1 MADKEYDI
9 IFLGAGPAG
18 YQGAIRAAQL
28 GAKVAVVE
36 EREVGG
42 VCLNRGCIPTKALN
56 ASIETLRLLKSS
68 KKFGISSDAV
78 TINFT
83 EMMTRKDK
91 VVSLLRGGVEF
102 LFRERGVDLFKG
114 KGRIINK
121 NSIQV
126 KGNDKIELLKGKALI
141 IATGSRPARPS
152 SFPSNSP
159 FVLDTEDWFN
169 LRDIPDTL
177 LVIGGGT
184 VGVEFAS
191 IFAELGSR
199 VTIVEMMER
208 LLPGEDRDLSA
219 QLERSFKRR
228 KIRIITSAK
237 VDALRY
243 EGERAKVLLSQGE
256 EIEASKIL
264 VCTGRLPNTEGI
276 GLEEIGVSCTQDW
289 ISVNEKMESNIP
301 GVYAAGDVIGPPLLA
316 HVAFA
321 GGIVAAENALGAKK
335 SMDYRAIPHC
345 IFANPE
351 LAAVGLTEDEAREKY
366 PVKVSTFPMKSLGMA
381 QALGEW
387 EGFVKMV
394 AHAETE
400 EVLGV
405 HIMGHQASAL
415 IAEAA
420 LAIQARL
427 RVKEIEETIHA
438 HPTMSEALLETAQA
452 IHDRAIH
459 IPTLIQHKGG

>member
-1 MADKEYDI
+1 MSEKEYDI

-28 GAKVAVVE
+28 GARVAVVE

-56 ASIETLRLLKSS
+56 ASIETLRLLRSS

-169 LRDIPDTL
+169 LREVPESL
-177 LVIGGGT
+177 LVVGGGAI
-184 VGVEFAS
+184 GVEFAS
-191 IFAELGSR
+191 IFTELGSK
-199 VTIVEMMER
+199 VTIVEMMDR
-208 LLPGEDRDLSA
+208 LLPGEDRDLSL

-228 KIRIITSAK
+228 KSRVITSHK
-237 VDALRY
+237 VEEVMD
-243 EGERAKVLLSQGE
+243 EGDKVRVILSQGE
-256 EIEASKIL
+256 EVEVSKIL
-264 VCTGRLPNTEGI
+264 VCTGRLPNTKEI
-276 GLEEIGVSCTQDW
+276 GLEEIGVSTSQGW
-289 ISVNEKMESNIP
+289 VMVNERMETNLP
-301 GVYAAGDVIGPPLLA
+301 GIYAAGDITGRFLLA

-321 GGIVAAENALGAKK
+321 EGIVAAENALGAKN
-335 SMDYRAIPHC
+335 SMDYRAIPRC

-351 LAAVGLTEDEAREKY
+351 LAGAGLTEDEAREKY
-366 PVKVSTFPMKSLGMA
+366 PVKVSTFPLKSLGMA

-387 EGFVKMV
+387 EGFVKMI
-394 AHAETE
+394 AHAETD

-405 HIMGHQASAL
+405 HIMGHQASSL

-420 LAIQARL
+420 LAIQTHL
-427 RVKEIEETIHA
+427 RVKDIEETIHA
-438 HPTMSEALLETAQA
+438 HPTMPEALLETAQA

-459 IPTLIQHKGG
+459 IPGFIQHR

>member
-1 MADKEYDI
+1 MSEKEYDI

-42 VCLNRGCIPTKALN
+42 VCLNRGCIPTKTLN
-56 ASIETLRLLKSS
+56 ASIEMLRHLKNAG
-68 KKFGISSDAV
+68 KFGLRADSITVDFQE
-78 TINFT
+78 IIG
-83 EMMTRKDK
+83 RRDK
-91 VVSLLRGGVEF
+91 VISLLRGGVEF
-102 LFRERGVDLFKG
+102 LFRERGVHLVRDKG
-114 KGRIINK
+114 KIMNR

-159 FVLDTEDWFN
+159 FVLDTEDWLN
-169 LRDIPDTL
+169 IHEIPESL
-177 LVIGGGT
+177 LIVGGGA

-191 IFAELGSR
+191 IFAELGSK

-208 LLPGEDRDLSA
+208 LLPEEDRDLST
-219 QLERSFKRR
+219 QIERSFKRR
-228 KIRIITSAK
+228 KIRVITSSK
-237 VDALRY
+237 VDDVRDK
-243 EGERAKVLLSQGE
+243 GGSVSVVLSQGE
-256 EIEASKIL
+256 EVEVSKIL
-264 VCTGRLPNTEGI
+264 VCTGRLPNTKEI
-276 GLEEIGVSCTQDW
+276 GLEEIGVFTSQGW
-289 ISVNEKMESNIP
+289 VMVNERMETNLP
-301 GVYAAGDVIGPPLLA
+301 GIYAAGDVTGKFLLA

-321 GGIVAAENALGAKK
+321 EGIVAAENALGAKK
-335 SMDYRAIPHC
+335 SMSYHAVPRC

-351 LAAVGLTEDEAREKY
+351 IAAVGMNEDEAKGKY
-366 PVKVSTFPMKSLGMA
+366 PIKVSTFPLKSLGMA

-387 EGFVKMV
+387 EGLVKMI
-394 AHAETE
+394 AHGETD

-405 HIMGHQASAL
+405 HIVGHQASSL

-420 LAIQARL
+420 LAIQAGL
-427 RVKEIEETIHA
+427 KVKDIEETIHA
-438 HPTMSEALLETAQA
+438 HPTMPEALLETAQA

-459 IPTLIQHKGG
+459 IPQLVQHRKI

>member
-1 MADKEYDI
+1 VTDKEYDI

-36 EREVGG
+36 ERDVGG
-42 VCLNRGCIPTKALN
+42 VCLNRGCIPTKTLN
-56 ASIETLRLLKSS
+56 ASVEMLRHVMNAG
-68 KKFGISSDAV
+68 KFGLHAGSF
-78 TINFT
+78 TIDFQ
-83 EMMTRKDK
+83 EIIGRRDK
-91 VVSLLRGGVEF
+91 VISLLRGGVEF
-102 LFRERGVDLFKG
+102 LFRERGVHLIRGKG
-114 KGRIINK
+114 KIMNR

-126 KGNDKIELLKGKALI
+126 EGNNKIELLKGKTLI

-152 SFPSNSP
+152 PFPSNSP

-177 LVIGGGT
+177 LLIGGGA

-199 VTIVEMMER
+199 VTVVEMMER
-208 LLPGEDRDLSA
+208 LLPKEDRDLSE

-243 EGERAKVLLSQGE
+243 ERERAKVLLSQGE
-256 EIEASKIL
+256 EIEASRIL
-264 VCTGRLPNTEGI
+264 ICIGRLPNTEGI
-276 GLEEIGVSCTQDW
+276 GLEEIGVSCAQHW
-289 ISVNEKMESNIP
+289 ISVNEKMESSIP
-301 GVYAAGDVIGPPLLA
+301 GVYAAGDVIGSPLLA

-321 GGIVAAENALGAKK
+321 EGIVAAENALGAKK

-366 PVKVSTFPMKSLGMA
+366 PVKVSIFPLKSLGMA

-387 EGFVKMV
+387 EGFVKMI
-394 AHAETE
+394 AHVETD

-405 HIMGHQASAL
+405 HIMGRQASSL

-420 LAIQARL
+420 LAIQAHL
-427 RVKEIEETIHA
+427 KVKDIEETIHA
-438 HPTMSEALLETAQA
+438 HPTMPEAVRETAQA

-459 IPTLIQHKGG
+459 IPALIQHKGG

>member
-1 MADKEYDI
+1 MSEKEYDI

-18 YQGAIRAAQL
+18 YQGAIRSAQL
-28 GAKVAVVE
+28 RAKVAVIE

-56 ASIETLRLLKSS
+56 ASIETLRLLRSS

-169 LRDIPDTL
+169 LREVPESL
-177 LVIGGGT
+177 LVVGGGA

-199 VTIVEMMER
+199 VTVVEMMER
-208 LLPGEDRDLSA
+208 LLPAEDRDLST
-219 QLERSFKRR
+219 QIERSFKRR
-228 KIRIITSAK
+228 KIRVITSSK
-237 VDALRY
+237 VDDVMDK
-243 EGERAKVLLSQGE
+243 GGSVSVVLSQGE
-256 EIEASKIL
+256 EVEVSKIL
-264 VCTGRLPNTEGI
+264 VCTGRLPNTKEI
-276 GLEEIGVSCTQDW
+276 GLEGTGVSTSQGW
-289 ISVNEKMESNIP
+289 VMVNERMETNLP
-301 GVYAAGDVIGPPLLA
+301 GIYAAGDVTGRFLLA

-321 GGIVAAENALGAKK
+321 EGIVAAENALGAQK
-335 SMDYRAIPHC
+335 SMSYHAVPRC

-351 LAAVGLTEDEAREKY
+351 IAAVGMNEDEAKGKY
-366 PVKVSTFPMKSLGMA
+366 PIKVSTFPLKSLGMA

-394 AHAETE
+394 AHAETD

-405 HIMGHQASAL
+405 HIAGHHASSL

-420 LAIQARL
+420 LAIQAGL
-427 RVKEIEETIHA
+427 KVKDIEETIHA
-438 HPTMSEALLETAQA
+438 HPTMPEALLETAQA

-459 IPTLIQHKGG
+459 IPTSVQHKS

>member
-1 MADKEYDI
+1 MSEKEYDI

-18 YQGAIRAAQL
+18 YQGAIRSAQL
-28 GAKVAVVE
+28 RAKVAVIE

-56 ASIETLRLLKSS
+56 ASIETLRLLRSS

-114 KGRIINK
+114 KGKIINR
-121 NSIQV
+121 NSLQV
-126 KGNDKIELLKGKALI
+126 EGNNKIELLKGKALI

-152 SFPSNSP
+152 PFLPDSP

-169 LRDIPDTL
+169 LREVPESL
-177 LVIGGGT
+177 LVAGGGA

-191 IFAELGSR
+191 IFAELGSK
-199 VTIVEMMER
+199 VTIVEMMDR
-208 LLPGEDRDLSA
+208 LLPGEDRDLSL
-219 QLERSFKRR
+219 QLEKSFKRR
-228 KIRIITSAK
+228 KIRVITSSK
-237 VDALRY
+237 VNDVRDK
-243 EGERAKVLLSQGE
+243 GGSVSVVLSQGE
-256 EIEASKIL
+256 EVEVSKIL
-264 VCTGRLPNTEGI
+264 VCTGRLPNTKEI
-276 GLEEIGVSCTQDW
+276 GLEEIGVSTSQGW
-289 ISVNEKMESNIP
+289 VMVNERMETNVA
-301 GVYAAGDVIGPPLLA
+301 GVYAAGDITGRFLLA

-321 GGIVAAENALGAKK
+321 EGIVAAENALGAKK

-366 PVKVSTFPMKSLGMA
+366 PVKVSTFPLKSLGMA

-387 EGFVKMV
+387 EGLVKMI
-394 AHAETE
+394 AHAETD

-405 HIMGHQASAL
+405 DIMGHQASSL

-420 LAIQARL
+420 LAIQAGL
-427 RVKEIEETIHA
+427 KVKDIEDTIHA
-438 HPTMSEALLETAQA
+438 HPTMPEALLETAQA

-459 IPTLIQHKGG
+459 IPTSVQHKS

>member
-1 MADKEYDI
+1 MSEKEYDI

-36 EREVGG
+36 ERKVGG
-42 VCLNRGCIPTKALN
+42 VCLNKGCIPTKTLN
-56 ASIETLRLLKSS
+56 ASVEMLRHLRNAG
-68 KKFGISSDAV
+68 KFGLHAGS
-78 TINFT
+78 FT
-83 EMMTRKDK
+83 VDFQEIIGRRDK
-91 VVSLLRGGVEF
+91 VISLLRGGVEF
-102 LFRERGVDLFKG
+102 LFRERGVHLVRGKG
-114 KGRIINK
+114 KIISRD
-121 NSIQV
+121 SIQV
-126 KGNDKIELLKGKALI
+126 EGNDKIELLKGKALI

-169 LRDIPDTL
+169 LREVPESL
-177 LVIGGGT
+177 LVVGGGA

-191 IFAELGSR
+191 IFAELGSK

-256 EIEASKIL
+256 EMEASRIL
-264 VCTGRLPNTEGI
+264 LCTGRIPNIEGI
-276 GLEEIGVSCTQDW
+276 GLEGIGVSTSKGW
-289 ISVNEKMESNIP
+289 VSVNERMETNLP
-301 GVYAAGDVIGPPLLA
+301 GIYAAGDITGGILLA

-321 GGIVAAENALGAKK
+321 EGIVAAENALGAQK
-335 SMDYRAIPHC
+335 SMSYHAVPRC

-351 LAAVGLTEDEAREKY
+351 IAAVGMTEDEAKGEY
-366 PVKVSTFPMKSLGMA
+366 PIKVSTFPLKSLGVA

-387 EGFVKMV
+387 EGLVKMI
-394 AHAETE
+394 AHAETD

-405 HIMGHQASAL
+405 HIAGHQASAL

-420 LAIQARL
+420 LAIQAGL
-427 RVKEIEETIHA
+427 KVKEIEETIHA
-438 HPTMSEALLETAQA
+438 HPTMPEALLETAQA

-459 IPTLIQHKGG
+459 IPTSVQHKS